1 MTAATY
7 GDMQTRIAD
16 ELNRSDLT
24 SQIKREIQ
32 SAIARYERQR
42 FWFNEGA
49 DTASTTAS
57 TQRLAVPDDG
67 IEYDALE
74 ITYSTVPQELPRL
87 AWPQFVRAGYLNTAV
102 EGLPSAWSYFRDEIF
117 FWPVPDSAY
126 DLTLYYVKQLSAL
139 SADGD
144 SNDWMTEGEE
154 LIRARARQAVK
165 INYIGEE
172 LAVQQAQAQAMAG
185 QPYYSA
191 AERIAHLALLRSTA
205 QRKSVGVLRTELP
218 TRGAFNIVTG

>member
-32 SAIARYERQR
+32 SAIARYERHR

-102 EGLPSAWSYFRDEIF
+102 EGLPSAWSYFRNEIF
-117 FWPVPDSAY
+117 FWPVPDTAY
-126 DLTLYYVKQLSAL
+126 ALTLYYVKQFSAL
-139 SADGD
+139 SADD
-144 SNDWMTEGEE
+144 DTNDWMTEGEE
-154 LIRARARQAVK
+154 LIRARARQAVR
-165 INYIGEE
+165 INYLQDAAAIQE
-172 LAVQQAQAQAMAG
+172 AQGMALSG
-185 QPYYSA
+185 QPYYSG
-191 AERIAHLALLRSTA
+191 AERIAYMSLLRSAA
-205 QRKSVGVLRTELP
+205 QRKSVGVLRTDLP
-218 TRGAFNIVTG
+218 TRGGFNIVTG